1 MDMVHANLHARA
13 HVLKNVPPAQV
24 AAHRVLVLVAGDAMV
39 AVHAVAVHAVA
50 VPAPVTQVVVR
61 HAWPQLWCNQQRRK
75 II

>member
-39 AVHAVAVHAVA
+39 AVHAVAV
-50 VPAPVTQVVVR
+50 PAPVTQVVVR
-61 HAWPQLWCNQQRRK
+61 HAWPQLWCNQQRR
-75 II
+75 III